1 MLVLLI
7 ISCIIKKNKELFSY
21 LWKINPVHIGSS
33 EGIRKKYSE
42 EKLVSLN
49 HWNDERKL
57 VRIKLLIIGHSRS
70 RRKKINFS
78 RVLFGQVCVGEISV
92 NDSNKVGWGIGFDFY
107 IHYNISTYIFCC
119 YSANVEQREEEEK
132 KMGTERELL
141 WCSQLFSYHTFISSA
156 VVVADLCRHLLFD
169 EELEFSTG
177 TKLWNVETTKN
188 MKNSPSLG
196 EDYGWKLTGVFIAR
210 EKFSHALSNHKII
223 VKCDYNTVA
232 ELQCDD
238 VMSSRCNSLS
248 GVVHNSEREI
258 IFQLFYISPQLI
270 KLRAT
275 SAHRMVRRRR
285 KKKTQSNARG
295 ESCIVRAQKRC
306 PI

>member
-1 MLVLLI
+1 M
-7 ISCIIKKNKELFSY
+7 
-21 LWKINPVHIGSS
+21 
-33 EGIRKKYSE
+33 
-42 EKLVSLN
+42 
-49 HWNDERKL
+49 
-57 VRIKLLIIGHSRS
+57 
-70 RRKKINFS
+70 
-78 RVLFGQVCVGEISV
+78 LFGQVCVGEISV

-132 KMGTERELL
+132 KWAQNENFCDVVNFFLPYFHLIGCCCCCRSL
-141 WCSQLFSYHTFISSA
+141 SSSSI
-156 VVVADLCRHLLFD
+156 D

-177 TKLWNVETTKN
+177 TKLWNVETTKS
-188 MKNSPSLG
+188 SPSLG

-248 GVVHNSEREI
+248 GVVHKSEREI
-258 IFQLFYISPQLI
+258 IFQLYYISSQLT

-275 SAHRMVRRRR
+275 SAHRMVRKRR
-285 KKKTQSNARG
+285 KKKTPSNARG
-295 ESCIVRAQKRC
+295 ESCIVRAQRC
-306 PI
+306 PIQSNLQFDESESLQRAHIFADRLDGRLGKASESVARRGSRTRRRKKEEERGDDERVREEIGGNNKPKLNRKTVTEIYVD